1 METYSQNSGYSRG
14 SAVSLGGARRP
25 VPYGSSDSSRT
36 AATGSRTSESAAAS
50 RFVAASATATAGT
63 VGGSSFGR
71 AAAGVRSVRPRTT
84 DGENRSWTPRS
95 ATYGSKDYAPSKGGS
110 ARMGAV
116 AGKAAGALSGVLGI
130 FGSAKRSAG
139 STGGSGSGSPSTGSA
154 TGTSSRKTNFMRY
167 ASDGPVIQAIWRY
180 TTGPFKKIAIAVL
193 VAVVL
198 VCMYGPV
205 RDWYVAQRSS
215 EVLAQQVAICKKYN
229 KTLEEDVSYLLSEE
243 GVKDVANKRLNLV
256 LPGEKKLNVV
266 DDSSKS
272 SSSSSSSNSGEC
284 TVKTTEEIEKELAAV
299 VTDVPWYKSMLD
311 TVFGFTGVVGQT
323 STASQS

>member
-25 VPYGSSDSSRT
+25 VSYGSSESART
-36 AATGSRTSESAAAS
+36 AAAASRTSEPAATS
-50 RFVAASATATAGT
+50 RFVAASATAASGTA
-63 VGGSSFGR
+63 VGAGFGR
-71 AAAGVRSVRPRTT
+71 AAGVRSVRPRTT
-84 DGENRSWTPRS
+84 SSENRSWTPRS
-95 ATYGSKDYAPSKGGS
+95 ATYGQNDYAPSKGSS
-110 ARMGAV
+110 ARMDAV

-139 STGGSGSGSPSTGSA
+139 GTGGSGSGSPSTGSA

-167 ASDGPVIQAIWRY
+167 ASDGPVAQAIWRY

-205 RDWYVAQRSS
+205 RDWYVAQRSG

-323 STASQS
+323 ATASQS

>member
-1 METYSQNSGYSRG
+1 
-14 SAVSLGGARRP
+14 
-25 VPYGSSDSSRT
+25 
-36 AATGSRTSESAAAS
+36 
-50 RFVAASATATAGT
+50 
-63 VGGSSFGR
+63 
-71 AAAGVRSVRPRTT
+71 
-84 DGENRSWTPRS
+84 
-95 ATYGSKDYAPSKGGS
+95 
-110 ARMGAV
+110 MGAV

-130 FGSAKRSAG
+130 FGSVKRSAG
-139 STGGSGSGSPSTGSA
+139 STDGSGSGSPSDGSPS
-154 TGTSSRKTNFMRY
+154 GFSRKTNFMRY
-167 ASDGPVIQAIWRY
+167 ASDGPVTQAIWRY
-180 TTGPFKKIAIAVL
+180 TTGPFKKVAIAVL

-198 VCMYGPV
+198 VCLYGPV
-205 RDWYVAQRSS
+205 RDWYVAQRSG

-243 GVKDVANKRLNLV
+243 GVKDVANKRLDLV